1 LVSGGVRAGGGQK
14 TSTAARFTQG
24 GKALKGVV
32 AASPK
37 ISLVSDDKNFP
48 TPIYAARPKKD
59 PGEND
64 GDEKGEGDARKKL
77 SSEKK
82 KECVVYGLYSAV
94 TLADPVRCRKLFDEL
109 PSLFKQTQWQEGPY
123 MYQSI
128 PGLVRAFPTHHTPPL
143 RLPILVP
150 EGTIPSA
157 LTVCPY
163 IAIHKTDIS
172 FFTIRAATLRFPPGW
187 GRLLG
192 IRDPDLEENPNPRV
206 TPKSGSR
213 AWWRSARRVPGR

>member
-1 LVSGGVRAGGGQK
+1 MSGGVRAGGGQK

-82 KECVVYGLYSAV
+82 K
-94 TLADPVRCRKLFDEL
+94 
-109 PSLFKQTQWQEGPY
+109 
-123 MYQSI
+123 
-128 PGLVRAFPTHHTPPL
+128 
-143 RLPILVP
+143 
-150 EGTIPSA
+150 SA
-157 LTVCPY
+157 LFTVCTAP
-163 IAIHKTDIS
+163 
-172 FFTIRAATLRFPPGW
+172 
-187 GRLLG
+187 
-192 IRDPDLEENPNPRV
+192 
-206 TPKSGSR
+206 
-213 AWWRSARRVPGR
+213 